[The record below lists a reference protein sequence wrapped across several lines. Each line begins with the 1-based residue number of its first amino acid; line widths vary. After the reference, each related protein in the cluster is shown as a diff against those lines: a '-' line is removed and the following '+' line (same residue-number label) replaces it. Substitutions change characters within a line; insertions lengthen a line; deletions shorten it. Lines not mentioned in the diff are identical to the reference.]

1 MAEPKFDP
9 KPGQVDYTHIR
20 WAPVVNC
27 VVENGG
33 KILLVRRSKDM
44 RLYPGFWNG
53 VSGFLDDNKGLEEK
67 VREELREELSI
78 QAEDITSITLG
89 QIFDQDAPEYNKTW
103 IVHPVLVAVKETAI
117 QLDWEAERYMWVT
130 IEETKQMDLLPGF
143 GLVLDALF
151 S

>member
-1 MAEPKFDP
+1 
-9 KPGQVDYTHIR
+9 
-20 WAPVVNC
+20 
-27 VVENGG
+27 
-33 KILLVRRSKDM
+33 M